1 MNIGFNSSFC
11 LRIANLVLQEEAEK
25 GSNSVLSPLSF
36 QVLLS
41 LVAAGSTGRTL
52 EQFLLHLGSENLD
65 NLKLLSS
72 KLVALLSVRRDDT
85 NLAAGPLVSF
95 ANGTWVDRSLGLR
108 FTFQSMAEEVF
119 KTQVKEV
126 DFANKLQSHP
136 YVIAQF
142 LLGTAEFYMISVVFY
157 SIRMIHQDDC
167 VSSDSSQYLLVF
179 LKADEVRDE
188 VNSWA
193 ESITGGL
200 IKEILPLGSLNQD
213 TALVLTNALYFKG
226 AWNRIF
232 DTTRTK
238 TMIFH
243 LLNRE
248 EVPVPFMTSRYNEK
262 HLYGENSEYKILQ
275 MPYQNGQDMRKFSMY
290 FFLPA
295 KTDGLQ
301 NLVQEFRSNPEFFSQ
316 NFDLREEEL
325 TEFWIPRFKFS
336 YEFEASRIVKNL
348 GLDLPFT
355 NLAEF
360 NEMVDPPCSNRL
372 CISKIFH
379 KSFIEVNE
387 EGTEAA
393 ASTATTFVLFSA
405 TFPTVSFRADHPFI
419 FMVREEASKVVFF
432 TGAVL
437 NPLEQ
442 MTSSS

>member
-25 GSNSVLSPLSF
+25 GLNSVLSPLSF

-52 EQFLLHLGSENLD
+52 EQFLLHLGSENVD

-72 KLVALLSVRRDDT
+72 KLVALFSVRRDDT
-85 NLAAGPLVSF
+85 NLAAGPLISF
-95 ANGTWVDRSLGLR
+95 TNGTWVDRSLGLR

-119 KTQVKEV
+119 KAQVKEV
-126 DFANKLQSHP
+126 DFAN
-136 YVIAQF
+136 
-142 LLGTAEFYMISVVFY
+142 
-157 SIRMIHQDDC
+157 
-167 VSSDSSQYLLVF
+167 
-179 LKADEVRDE
+179 KADEVRDE

-193 ESITGGL
+193 ESTTSGL

-213 TALVLTNALYFKG
+213 TALVLANALYFKG

-243 LLNRE
+243 LLNGE
-248 EVPVPFMTSRYNEK
+248 EVRVPFMTSRYNEK
-262 HLYGENSEYKILQ
+262 HLYWGNNEYKILQ
-275 MPYQNGQDMRKFSMY
+275 IPYQNGQDMRKFSMY
-290 FFLPA
+290 FFLPG
-295 KTDGLQ
+295 KTGGLQ
-301 NLVQEFRSNPEFFSQ
+301 NLVQKFHSEPEFFSQ
-316 NFDLREEEL
+316 DFDLREEEL

-336 YEFEASRIVKNL
+336 YEFEASRTVKNL

-372 CISKIFH
+372 RISKIFH

-393 ASTATTFVLFSA
+393 ASTAATFVLFSA
-405 TFPTVSFRADHPFI
+405 TFPHS
-419 FMVREEASKVVFF
+419 
-432 TGAVL
+432 
-437 NPLEQ
+437 
-442 MTSSS
+442 

>member
-126 DFANKLQSHP
+126 DFANK
-136 YVIAQF
+136 
-142 LLGTAEFYMISVVFY
+142 
-157 SIRMIHQDDC
+157 
-167 VSSDSSQYLLVF
+167 
-179 LKADEVRDE
+179 ADEVRDE

-248 EVPVPFMTSRYNEK
+248 EVRVPFMTS
-262 HLYGENSEYKILQ
+262 
-275 MPYQNGQDMRKFSMY
+275 
-290 FFLPA
+290 
-295 KTDGLQ
+295 
-301 NLVQEFRSNPEFFSQ
+301 
-316 NFDLREEEL
+316 
-325 TEFWIPRFKFS
+325 RFKFS

-405 TFPTVSFRADHPFI
+405 TFPTASFRADHPFI

>member
-1 MNIGFNSSFC
+1 MNMGFNSSFC
-11 LRIANLVLQEEAEK
+11 LGIASLVLQEEAEK

-52 EQFLLHLGSENLD
+52 EQSLLHLGSENVD

-85 NLAAGPLVSF
+85 NLVAGPL
-95 ANGTWVDRSLGLR
+95 
-108 FTFQSMAEEVF
+108 SMAEEVF
-119 KTQVKEV
+119 KAQVKGV
-126 DFANKLQSHP
+126 DFAN
-136 YVIAQF
+136 
-142 LLGTAEFYMISVVFY
+142 
-157 SIRMIHQDDC
+157 
-167 VSSDSSQYLLVF
+167 
-179 LKADEVRDE
+179 KADEVRDE

-213 TALVLTNALYFKG
+213 TALVLANALYFKG
-226 AWNRIF
+226 AWSRIF
-232 DTTRTK
+232 DTRRTK
-238 TMIFH
+238 TMNFH
-243 LLNRE
+243 LLNGEDVR
-248 EVPVPFMTSRYNEK
+248 VPFMTSRYNEK
-262 HLYGENSEYKILQ
+262 HLYRDNDEYKILQ
-275 MPYQNGQDMRKFSMY
+275 LPYQNGQDMRKFSMY
-290 FFLPA
+290 FFLPE
-295 KTDGLQ
+295 KTDGLRT
-301 NLVQEFRSNPEFFSQ
+301 LVQKFRSNPEFFSQ
-316 NFDLREEEL
+316 DFDLREEEL
-325 TEFWIPRFKFS
+325 SEFWIPRFKFS

-360 NEMVDPPCSNRL
+360 NEMVDPPRSNRL

-393 ASTATTFVLFSA
+393 ASTAA
-405 TFPTVSFRADHPFI
+405 TFMLLCARFPTASFQADHPFM
-419 FMVREEASKVVFF
+419 FMVREEASKVIFF

>member
-1 MNIGFNSSFC
+1 MGFNSSFC
-11 LRIANLVLQEEAEK
+11 LGIANLVLQEEAEK

-41 LVAAGSTGRTL
+41 LVAAGSGGRTL
-52 EQFLLHLGSENLD
+52 EQFLFHLGSENVD

-119 KTQVKEV
+119 KAQVKGV
-126 DFANKLQSHP
+126 DFANK
-136 YVIAQF
+136 V
-142 LLGTAEFYMISVVFY
+142 GTVACV
-157 SIRMIHQDDC
+157 RMIHQDDC
-167 VSSDSSQYLLVF
+167 FSTDSSKFLLVF
-179 LKADEVRDE
+179 FKADDVRDE

-213 TALVLTNALYFKG
+213 TALVLANALYFKG

-238 TMIFH
+238 TMNFQ
-243 LLNRE
+243 LLNGE
-248 EVPVPFMTSRYNEK
+248 EVWVPFMTSRYNEK
-262 HLYGENSEYKILQ
+262 HLYRGNDEYKILQ
-275 MPYQNGQDMRKFSMY
+275 IPYQNGQDMRKFSMY
-290 FFLPA
+290 FFLPE

-301 NLVQEFRSNPEFFSQ
+301 NLVQSFHSNPELFSQ
-316 NFDLREEEL
+316 DFDLREEEL
-325 TEFWIPRFKFS
+325 SEFWIPRFKFS
-336 YEFEASRIVKNL
+336 YEFEASRIVRNL

-393 ASTATTFVLFSA
+393 ASTAATFVLFCA
-405 TFPTVSFRADHPFI
+405 TFPTASFVADHPFI

-442 MTSSS
+442 LTRSS

>member
-1 MNIGFNSSFC
+1 MNIDFNSSFC

-25 GSNSVLSPLSF
+25 GLNSVLSPLSF

-52 EQFLLHLGSENLD
+52 EQFLLHLGSENVD

-72 KLVALLSVRRDDT
+72 KLVALFSVRRDDT
-85 NLAAGPLVSF
+85 NLAAGPLISF
-95 ANGTWVDRSLGLR
+95 TNGTWVDRYLGLR

-119 KTQVKEV
+119 KAQVKEV
-126 DFANKLQSHP
+126 DFANK
-136 YVIAQF
+136 
-142 LLGTAEFYMISVVFY
+142 
-157 SIRMIHQDDC
+157 
-167 VSSDSSQYLLVF
+167 
-179 LKADEVRDE
+179 ADEVRNE
-188 VNSWA
+188 VNSWV

-213 TALVLTNALYFKG
+213 TALVLANALYFKG
-226 AWNRIF
+226 AWDRIF
-232 DTTRTK
+232 DTTRTR

-243 LLNRE
+243 LLNGE
-248 EVPVPFMTSRYNEK
+248 EVRVPFMTSRYNEK
-262 HLYGENSEYKILQ
+262 HLYWGNNEYKILQ
-275 MPYQNGQDMRKFSMY
+275 IPYQNGQDMRKFSMY
-290 FFLPA
+290 FFLPG
-295 KTDGLQ
+295 KTGGLQ
-301 NLVQEFRSNPEFFSQ
+301 NLVQKFHSDPEFFSQ
-316 NFDLREEEL
+316 DFDLREEEL

-336 YEFEASRIVKNL
+336 YEFEASRTVKNL

-372 CISKIFH
+372 RISKIFH

-393 ASTATTFVLFSA
+393 ASTAATFVLFSA
-405 TFPTVSFRADHPFI
+405 TFPTASFRADHPFI
-419 FMVREEASKVVFF
+419 FMVREDTSKVVVF